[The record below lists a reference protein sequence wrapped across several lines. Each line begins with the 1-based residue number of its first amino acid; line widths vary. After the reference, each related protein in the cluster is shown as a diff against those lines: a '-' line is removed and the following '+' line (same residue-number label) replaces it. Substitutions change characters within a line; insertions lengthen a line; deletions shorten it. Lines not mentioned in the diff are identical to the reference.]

1 MSKVYVSEFY
11 ENGIKKWGLYYED
24 SKGIERPLNEDFK
37 HLSFETKYE
46 ADKKLKA
53 IEEERVRENS
63 AVPFSL
69 EDAMSFAEG
78 HKWKFATTYAKT
90 APHEYLI
97 KKWLSEEERLDFERL
112 VQTINENSV
121 VGYFYGHKNDYL
133 ILGDH
138 YYWYMDYPE
147 NLAVDL
153 INRTTID
160 YLECREGVYYYKE
173 RKVLDDVQDLNK
185 A

>member
-1 MSKVYVSEFY
+1 MSKVFVSEFA
-11 ENGIKKWGLYYED
+11 ENGIKRWGLFYED
-24 SKGIERPLNEDFK
+24 SKNVRQHLTEDFK
-37 HLSFETKYE
+37 PIVFDAENE
-46 ADKKLKA
+46 ARDKLDT
-53 IEEERVRENS
+53 IEAERRSEDS

-69 EDAMSFAEG
+69 EEATVFAEG

-90 APHEYLI
+90 APHEYLV
-97 KKWLSEEERLDFERL
+97 KKWLSKEDRLLFERL
-112 VQTINENSV
+112 VQTINRDSV
-121 VGYFYGHKNDYL
+121 IGYFYGHKNNYL

-160 YLECREGVYYYKE
+160 YLEYRDGAYYYKA
-173 RKVLDDVQDLNK
+173 KN
-185 A
+185 

>member
-1 MSKVYVSEFY
+1 MSKVYVSGY
-11 ENGIKKWGLYYED
+11 EEDGKEKWGLFYED
-24 SKGIERPLNEDFK
+24 AKGVKQPLNEDFK
-37 HLSFETKYE
+37 QVSFESWEE
-46 ADKKLKA
+46 ADVKLQA
-53 IEEERVRENS
+53 IEKERRSEDS

-69 EDAMSFAEG
+69 DEAKKFANS
-78 HKWKFATTYAKT
+78 HRWKFATTYAKT
-90 APHEYLI
+90 APHEYLV
-97 KKWLSEEERLDFERL
+97 KKWLPEEERLDFERL
-112 VQTINENSV
+112 VQTINKNAV

-160 YLECREGVYYYKE
+160 YLEYRDGAYYYKE
-173 RKVLDDVQDLNK
+173 GAQK
-185 A
+185 

>member
-1 MSKVYVSEFY
+1 MT
-11 ENGIKKWGLYYED
+11 
-24 SKGIERPLNEDFK
+24 EDFK
-37 HLSFETKYE
+37 PIVLDTENE
-46 ADKKLKA
+46 ARDKLDA
-53 IEEERVRENS
+53 IEAEHRSEDS

-69 EDAMSFAEG
+69 EEATAFAEG

-90 APHEYLI
+90 APHEYLV
-97 KKWLSEEERLDFERL
+97 KKWLSKEDRLLFERL
-112 VQTINENSV
+112 VQTINKNSV
-121 VGYFYGHKNDYL
+121 IGYFYGHKNNYL

-160 YLECREGVYYYKE
+160 YLEYRDGAYYYKE
-173 RKVLDDVQDLNK
+173 KK
-185 A
+185 